1 MVLGFFV
8 GILVCNGGVCSAD
21 NKDQQASTLHTYAAL
36 RALLG
41 LVCFIVLLFFFCYVI
56 SSVMTINS
64 IIISVIISISIVQII
79 AMNTTIRSTI
89 GSIFGFS

>member
-1 MVLGFFV
+1 MVLGFIV

-41 LVCFIVLLFFFCYVI
+41 LVCFIVLLFFLLCYL
-56 SSVMTINS
+56 
-64 IIISVIISISIVQII
+64 
-79 AMNTTIRSTI
+79 
-89 GSIFGFS
+89 

>member
-1 MVLGFFV
+1 MVLGFIV

-41 LVCFIVLLFFFCYVI
+41 LVCFY
-56 SSVMTINS
+56 S
-64 IIISVIISISIVQII
+64 IIILFVMLLVVL
-79 AMNTTIRSTI
+79 
-89 GSIFGFS
+89 

>member
-1 MVLGFFV
+1 MVVFALP
-8 GILVCNGGVCSAD
+8 D

-41 LVCFIVLLFFFCYVI
+41 LVCFLYYYSFCYVI
-56 SSVMTINS
+56 RSVMTINS
-64 IIISVIISISIVQII
+64 IIISVIISISIVKII

>member
-1 MVLGFFV
+1 MVLGFIV

-41 LVCFIVLLFFFCYVI
+41 LVCFFSFCYVI
-56 SSVMTINS
+56 SSVMTIHLLS
-64 IIISVIISISIVQII
+64 LVLSLVLV
-79 AMNTTIRSTI
+79 
-89 GSIFGFS
+89 

>member
-1 MVLGFFV
+1 MVLGFIV

-41 LVCFIVLLFFFCYVI
+41 LCLFY
-56 SSVMTINS
+56 S
-64 IIISVIISISIVQII
+64 IIILFVMLLVVL
-79 AMNTTIRSTI
+79 
-89 GSIFGFS
+89 

>member
-1 MVLGFFV
+1 MVLGFIV

-21 NKDQQASTLHTYAAL
+21 NKDQQASTLQSYAAL

-41 LVCFIVLLFFFCYVI
+41 LVCFIVLLFFCYVI

-64 IIISVIISISIVQII
+64 IIISVIISISYCHEYYH
-79 AMNTTIRSTI
+79 S
-89 GSIFGFS
+89 